1 MSSVTWW
8 SAVDS
13 EGKSILIEDAKRGLE
28 YSCPDCEA
36 PMVPKKGEIISW
48 HFAHKGVT
56 DGHNSG
62 CSGEGPAH
70 HRVKTFLADA
80 LKNMLPE
87 CIVKTEVYV
96 DKWRPDISVFGTSPS
111 MLYRIASLDEYAM
124 SNNEAAS
131 FVIEKMREDRW
142 EEKALIEEPMFIV
155 EVIATSE
162 TNPDKKE
169 YFDGRIYEIH
179 IDASKSPE
187 WFSNPMNLLRAYATD
202 LFRIQYIAS
211 KHLKGYQTEVDKAS
225 AKLLKALSKKVERL
239 YTDYRPE
246 LLFGSF
252 AKIGND
258 KWGAYFR
265 NGSPEAGDYAILIGK
280 SGNFVQEVVLGD
292 LVSENNYGTK
302 MEIRTTIT
310 KHFLKD
316 KDW

>member
-70 HRVKTFLADA
+70 HRVKTFLAE
-80 LKNMLPE
+80 MLETLLPW

-111 MLYRIASLDEYAM
+111 MLYEVGTLNEYHGG
-124 SNNEAAS
+124 AAS
-131 FVIEKMREDRW
+131 FVIDKMREDRW
-142 EEKALIEEPMFIV
+142 EGEPLTEEPMFIV
-155 EVIATSE
+155 EVIASSE

-179 IDASKSPE
+179 IDGDESPE
-187 WFSNPMNLLRAYATD
+187 WLSNPMNLMKRYGRH
-202 LFRIQYIAS
+202 LFRIQHIAS
-211 KHLKGYQTEVDKAS
+211 KHLKGYQAEVDKAS

-239 YTDYRPE
+239 YTDYRPK

-258 KWGAYFR
+258 KWGAFFKDNY
-265 NGSPEAGDYAILIGK
+265 PEPGEHAILISK
-280 SGNFVQEVVLGD
+280 SGSFAQEVILGD
-292 LVSENNYGTK
+292 VISETDYGSK
-302 MEIRTTIT
+302 MKIRTTIA
-310 KHFLKD
+310 KHFLRD
-316 KDW
+316 RDR